1 MFGYTI
7 STSAPMLFSG
17 LMAIASTAIA
27 NPTTTELTPKQLAES
42 VSPEILTPEI
52 VAQIPNIS
60 PIETVFEFGPETPP
74 GNIAIAPDGRIFMS
88 LHGFYGQ
95 PLKLVEVESDGS
107 DTPYPPEDWANAPVG
122 DGPGLSN
129 VLGIRADRQG
139 ILWMLDSGGEGQS
152 GRLVGW
158 NTQTETLHQ
167 VIYLA
172 APVVGDGAFLN
183 DLAIDREHET
193 IYITDTATPETSA
206 LIVVDLVTGRARRV
220 LAGSE
225 FTRPED
231 LDMVIDG
238 ETVLLNGE
246 AARIGANP
254 IAVDPTNTW
263 LYFAP
268 MSGLSMYR
276 VRTADLR
283 NESLAPEELAERV
296 ERYGDKPISDGS
308 TVDGEGNVY
317 ITSITDDSIGVVRP
331 DGSYETLYQA
341 DEMSWPD
348 GFAFGPDGKIYV
360 TVNELHRSP
369 VLSDGENLSQ
379 GEFKIVRFEP
389 LAPGASGR

>member
-1 MFGYTI
+1 MFGHTAP
-7 STSAPMLFSG
+7 TVAPMLFAAG
-17 LMAIASTAIA
+17 LLALADTSSVSMTNTAIA
-27 NPTTTELTPKQLAES
+27 NPITCELAPAQVAEVVTQTPD
-42 VSPEILTPEI
+42 
-52 VAQIPNIS
+52 IP

-95 PLKLVEVESDGS
+95 PLKLVEVNSDGS
-107 DTPYPPEDWANAPVG
+107 VAPYPTNDWAYAPEG
-122 DGPGLSN
+122 DGLGLSN

-139 ILWMLDSGGEGQS
+139 ILWMLDSGGEEQS

-158 NTQTETLHQ
+158 NTQTEALHQ

-172 APVVGDGAFLN
+172 APIVGEGAFLN

-206 LIVVDLVTGRARRV
+206 LIVVDLITGRARRL

-231 LDMVIDG
+231 LDMVIDS
-238 ETVLLNGE
+238 EVVMLNGE

-276 VRTADLR
+276 VRTANLR
-283 NESLAPEELAERV
+283 DETLTPEELAERV

-308 TVDGEGNVY
+308 TVDSEGNVY
-317 ITSITDDSIGVVRP
+317 ITSITDDSVGVVRP

-348 GFAFGPDGKIYV
+348 GFAFGPDGNIYV
-360 TVNELHRSP
+360 TINELQRSP

-379 GEFKIVRFEP
+379 GEFKIMRFES

>member
-1 MFGYTI
+1 
-7 STSAPMLFSG
+7 MLRYSIV
-17 LMAIASTAIA
+17 AIALALFAVEGTNSAIA
-27 NPTTTELTPKQLAES
+27 NPLESEATLT
-42 VSPEILTPEI
+42 
-52 VAQIPNIS
+52 S
-60 PIETVFEFGPETPP
+60 PIETVYQFGPETPP
-74 GNIAIAPDGRIFMS
+74 GNIAIAPDGRTFMS

-95 PLKLVEVESDGS
+95 PIKVVEVASDGS
-107 DTPYPPEDWANAPVG
+107 VTPYPTADWANAPEG

-139 ILWMLDSGGEGQS
+139 ILWMLDSGGEDQS
-152 GRLVGW
+152 GRIVGW

-172 APVVGDGAFLN
+172 PPVVGEGAFLN
-183 DLAIDREHET
+183 DLAVDREHET

-231 LDMVIDG
+231 RDMVIDG
-238 ETVLLNGE
+238 QTVTLNGE

-283 NESLAPEELAERV
+283 DESLTPTELAERV

-308 TVDGEGNVY
+308 TVDGGGNVY
-317 ITSITDDSIGVVRP
+317 ITSITDNAIGVVRP

-341 DEMSWPD
+341 DELSWPD

-379 GEFKIVRFEP
+379 GEFKIVRFDP

>member
-1 MFGYTI
+1 MSGNT
-7 STSAPMLFSG
+7 TPTVAPMLFIAG
-17 LMAIASTAIA
+17 VFAIAGTSNIPMTSSAIA
-27 NPTTTELTPKQLAES
+27 NPTTSELVPAQTVEL
-42 VSPEILTPEI
+42 
-52 VAQIPNIS
+52 VAQTPDTP

-74 GNIAIAPDGRIFMS
+74 GNIAIAPNGRIFMS

-95 PLKLVEVESDGS
+95 PLKMVEVNSDGS
-107 DTPYPPEDWANAPVG
+107 VTPYPTDAWANAPVG

-139 ILWMLDSGGEGQS
+139 ILWMLDSGGEEQS

-172 APVVGDGAFLN
+172 APVVGEGAFLN

-238 ETVLLNGE
+238 ETVELNGE

-254 IAVDPTNTW
+254 IAIDPSNTW

-283 NESLAPEELAERV
+283 DESLSPEELADRV

-317 ITSITDDSIGVVRP
+317 ITSITDDSVGVVRP
-331 DGSYETLYQA
+331 DGSYQTLFQA

-348 GFAFGPDGKIYV
+348 GFAFGPDGNIYV
-360 TVNELHRSP
+360 TINELHRSP

-379 GEFKIVRFEP
+379 GEFKIMRFES

>member
-1 MFGYTI
+1 MFRHTTVAVAAG
-7 STSAPMLFSG
+7 LFTAG
-17 LMAIASTAIA
+17 LLTARFALASHVLA
-27 NPTTTELTPKQLAES
+27 NPSEM
-42 VSPEILTPEI
+42 
-52 VAQIPNIS
+52 VAQTLDTS
-60 PIETVFEFGPETPP
+60 PIETVFEFGSDAPP

-95 PLKLVEVESDGS
+95 PLKMVEVNSDGS
-107 DTPYPPEDWANAPVG
+107 VTPYPTTAWANLPEG

-139 ILWMLDSGGEGQS
+139 ILWMLDSGSDGQS

-167 VIYLA
+167 IIYLA
-172 APVVGDGAFLN
+172 PPVVGEGAFLN
-183 DLAIDREHET
+183 DLAVDREHEA

-206 LIVVDLVTGRARRV
+206 LIVVDLTTGRARRV

-231 LDMVIDG
+231 LDMEIDG
-238 ETVLLNGE
+238 QTVTLNGE

-254 IAVDPTNTW
+254 IAVDPSNTW
-263 LYFAP
+263 VYFAP

-276 VRTADLR
+276 IRTADLR
-283 NESLAPEELAERV
+283 DESLSPTELADRV

-317 ITSITDDSIGVVRP
+317 ITSITEDAIGVVRP
-331 DGSYETLYQA
+331 DGSYETLHQDDA
-341 DEMSWPD
+341 ISWPD

-360 TVNELHRSP
+360 AVNELHRSP
-369 VLSDGENLSQ
+369 VLSDGEDISR
-379 GEFKIVRFEP
+379 GEFKIMRFEP
-389 LAPGASGR
+389 LAPGAPGR